1 MQRYNDNYTKTRFI
15 KETDEKEQ
23 QKDVYKDILNIT
35 DAKIYSRLES
45 IYIPEGDALSH
56 ILVNWGLE
64 F

>member
-1 MQRYNDNYTKTRFI
+1 MKKSNKKI
-15 KETDEKEQ
+15 
-23 QKDVYKDILNIT
+23 VYKDILKIT